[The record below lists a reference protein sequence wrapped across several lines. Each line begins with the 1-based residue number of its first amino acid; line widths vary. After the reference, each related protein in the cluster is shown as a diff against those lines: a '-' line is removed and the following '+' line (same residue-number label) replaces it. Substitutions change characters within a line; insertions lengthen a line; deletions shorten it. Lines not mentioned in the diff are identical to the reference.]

1 MISKPEI
8 IENICEYGGRVK
20 YEYETLV
27 ERLDRLDIEILDT
40 IINCVYKEGVKDGL
54 LLHAE
59 LDTN

>member
-8 IENICEYGGRVK
+8 FENISEYGIRISQ
-20 YEYETLV
+20 EYENLAKG
-27 ERLDRLDIEILDT
+27 LDILDIEILDS
-40 IINCVYKEGVKDGL
+40 IINYVYKEGLKDGF

>member
-8 IENICEYGGRVK
+8 FENIHDYSGRVK
-20 YEYETLV
+20 YEYDNLTN
-27 ERLDRLDIEILDT
+27 RLDRLDIEILDT
-40 IINCVYKEGVKDGL
+40 IINCVYKEGVKDGF

>member
-8 IENICEYGGRVK
+8 FENIQDYSDRVK
-20 YEYETLV
+20 YEYDNLTK
-27 ERLDRLDIEILDT
+27 RLDRLDIEILDM

-54 LLHAE
+54 LLHTE

>member
-8 IENICEYGGRVK
+8 FENIYDYSGRVK
-20 YEYETLV
+20 YEYDNLTN
-27 ERLDRLDIEILDT
+27 RLDRLDIEILDM

-54 LLHAE
+54 LLHTE